1 MDLLHTRGHSGY
13 RERPEEVRD
22 RPLLGGLSSG
32 EATDRMCVQ
41 HIERHVFL
49 QMPGRG
55 KPGVANGSRLAWN
68 GWVAGAGFVVA
79 LGVIGSILAASTV
92 ARGDGQKAQR
102 AFAASSAGV
111 VSTLRLAIQ
120 HEQDLVLNTNAFWVS
135 HPNMSSA
142 VFDKWVQAD
151 HVIGRYPELLG
162 LGTLVIVPA
171 SGVAAFA
178 ARTTTGRAG
187 SPRPRGS
194 FKVMPPGKRPFY
206 CFSDVGARALAG
218 IRSPA
223 GDDYCAGP
231 VGALLL
237 SVRDSAKE
245 TYFPVRLA
253 KTDMLG
259 VEAPAYRGGVIPS
272 TVPARRAAFI
282 GWVGVVL
289 LPKVVLSRALAEHRA
304 TAATFR
310 FSRGAGP
317 IAFSSGKAPRG
328 AQTLTTDLHNGWTV
342 QTSAAVA
349 AGSIFTNG
357 NAFLLLAGGT
367 LLSLLLGLL
376 TAVLATG
383 RARAFRLVNEQT
395 LELRDQAAELRTT
408 VQELEAAQAVKNE
421 FLALVSHEL
430 RTPLTSI
437 RGYTELLAEEKLSDA
452 QREFL
457 AVISRSST
465 RLLSL
470 IEDLL
475 VMTQIQSGGLSLKL
489 GEVILDDLVANST
502 ESAEPFAASKQIALS
517 IESEADLATEGD
529 TVRLGQALDNLVS
542 NAIKY
547 TPSGG
552 RVSITT
558 ASKGEI
564 ATITVSDTG
573 IGIPRDEQAQIFDR
587 FFRTSNAQTSGIQ
600 GTGLGLAITRGI
612 VEAHGGTIAFD
623 SDEGKGTTFRITLP
637 HAHGAGL
644 ELAA

>member
-1 MDLLHTRGHSGY
+1 MY
-13 RERPEEVRD
+13 
-22 RPLLGGLSSG
+22 
-32 EATDRMCVQ
+32 VQ
-41 HIERHVFL
+41 QIERHMFL
-49 QMPGRG
+49 EMPGRG
-55 KPGVANGSRLAWN
+55 KLGSRLAWN
-68 GWVAGAGFVVA
+68 GWVAVAGFVVA

-92 ARGDGQKAQR
+92 ARSDGQKAQR

-111 VSTLRLAIQ
+111 VSTLRSAIQ

-135 HPNMSSA
+135 NPNMSSA
-142 VFDKWVQAD
+142 AFNKWVQAD
-151 HVIGRYPELLG
+151 QVIGRYPELLG

-171 SGVAAFA
+171 SQVAAFA
-178 ARTTTGRAG
+178 ARTTANRAG
-187 SPRPRGS
+187 ALGPGGS
-194 FKVMPPGKRPFY
+194 FKVTPPGKRPFY
-206 CFSDVGARALAG
+206 CFSEIGARALGG
-218 IRSPA
+218 IRSLA
-223 GDDYCAGP
+223 GSDYCAGP

-259 VEAPAYRGGVIPS
+259 VEAPAYRGGVIPA

-289 LPKVVLSRALAEHRA
+289 LPKVVLSEALAGHRA

-342 QTSAAVA
+342 QTSAAVD
-349 AGSIFTNG
+349 AGSVFTND
-357 NAFLLLAGGT
+357 NAFLVLAGGT
-367 LLSLLLGLL
+367 LLSVLLGLL
-376 TAVLATG
+376 AAVLATG
-383 RARAFRLVNEQT
+383 RARAVRLVNEQT

-408 VQELEAAQAVKNE
+408 VEELEAAQAVKDE

-437 RGYTELLAEEKLSDA
+437 RGYSELLAGEELTDG

-457 AVISRSST
+457 AVISRSSA

-475 VMTQIQSGGLSLKL
+475 VMTQIQSGGLPLKL
-489 GEVILDDLVANST
+489 GEVVLDDLIASST
-502 ESAEPFAASKQIALS
+502 EAAEPFAASKQIAFS
-517 IESEADLATEGD
+517 IQSEADLATEGD

-547 TPSGG
+547 TPTGG

-558 ASKGEI
+558 SHNGET

-573 IGIPRDEQAQIFDR
+573 IGIPKEEQAQVFGR
-587 FFRTSNAQTSGIQ
+587 FFRTSNARSSGIQ

-612 VEAHGGTIAFD
+612 VEAHGGTIGFD
-623 SDEGKGTTFRITLP
+623 SHEGAGTTFRITLP
-637 HAHGAGL
+637 HAHSAL
-644 ELAA
+644 LASAA